1 MIDYIPILYYF
12 MTFQTIIPQPDG
24 AILIR
29 LHLSVSIQ
37 SAIVSIC
44 IINYLLMIQHLMAYL
59 AASSTT
65 SNNSEVCMLQNLQM
79 IISTFFTCQSV
90 FMSEL
95 SNLSATSYSEKK
107 RNSNRS

>member
-44 IINYLLMIQHLMAYL
+44 IINYLLMIQRMMAYL

-65 SNNSEVCMLQNLQM
+65 SNNSEVCMLQNLQI
-79 IISTFFTCQSV
+79 IISTFFT
-90 FMSEL
+90 
-95 SNLSATSYSEKK
+95 
-107 RNSNRS
+107 